1 MEQFFLIPKILMFEK
16 DFKNNDLKYYII
28 NIKPISSIWYRQT
41 QKLEIAQDSNSF
53 QVKKQ

>member
-41 QKLEIAQDSNSF
+41 RKLEIAQGSNSF

>member
-1 MEQFFLIPKILMFEK
+1 MFEK
-16 DFKNNDLKYYII
+16 DFKSNDLKYYII

-41 QKLEIAQDSNSF
+41 RKLEIAQGSNSF